1 MIKALI
7 FDFDYTLS
15 NRSIALYPML
25 KGIIEKC
32 LPNLD
37 EIEKEAVVQKLMFLD
52 EFGTKSRKSSIEY
65 LASTYH
71 LDINE
76 LQKEFSDLSLRMAP
90 LTVLDDEAIP
100 LLEYLKKETNYKLA
114 ILTNGYYESQ
124 KLKIDSTGIAKYF
137 DYIIMSAQT
146 GYQKPDKR
154 AFGYVID
161 KLKLKPEECL
171 YIGDVFFNDILGAYR
186 AGMKYVLVNNFRK
199 WRYME
204 GIDVI
209 DHLSMLKEVL
219 KKYEEQYF

>member
-25 KGIIEKC
+25 KDIIKKY

-71 LDINE
+71 LDIDE

-90 LTVLDDEAIP
+90 LTILDDEAIP

-154 AFGYVID
+154 AFDYVID

-219 KKYEEQYF
+219 KKYEE

>member
-25 KGIIEKC
+25 KDIIKKY

-65 LASTYH
+65 LASTYQ
-71 LDINE
+71 LDIDE
-76 LQKEFSDLSLRMAP
+76 LQEEFSDLSLRMAP

-100 LLEYLKKETNYKLA
+100 LLEYLKKETDYKLA

-137 DYIIMSAQT
+137 DHIIMSAET

-154 AFGYVID
+154 AFDYAID

-199 WRYME
+199 WHYMD

-219 KKYEEQYF
+219 KKYEE

>member
-25 KGIIEKC
+25 KGIIEKY

-71 LDINE
+71 LDIDE

-219 KKYEEQYF
+219 KKYEE

>member
-25 KGIIEKC
+25 KGIIKKC

-71 LDINE
+71 LGIDE

-90 LTVLDDEAIP
+90 LTVLDNEAIP

-137 DYIIMSAQT
+137 DYIIMSAKT

-154 AFGYVID
+154 AFDYVID

-219 KKYEEQYF
+219 KKYEE

>member
-71 LDINE
+71 LDIDE

-100 LLEYLKKETNYKLA
+100 LLEYLKKETSYKLA

-154 AFGYVID
+154 AFDYVID

-219 KKYEEQYF
+219 KKYEE

>member
-71 LDINE
+71 LDIDE

-219 KKYEEQYF
+219 KKYEE

>member
-25 KGIIEKC
+25 KDIIKKY

-71 LDINE
+71 LDIDE

-90 LTVLDDEAIP
+90 LTILDDEAIP

-137 DYIIMSAQT
+137 DYIIMSAKT

-154 AFGYVID
+154 AFDYVID

-209 DHLSMLKEVL
+209 NHLSMLKEVL
-219 KKYEEQYF
+219 KKYEE

>member
-25 KGIIEKC
+25 KDIIKKY

-71 LDINE
+71 LDIDE

-219 KKYEEQYF
+219 KKYEE

>member
-25 KGIIEKC
+25 KDIIKKY

-71 LDINE
+71 LDIDE

-90 LTVLDDEAIP
+90 LTILDDEAIP

-219 KKYEEQYF
+219 KKYEE

>member
-25 KGIIEKC
+25 KDIIKKY

-71 LDINE
+71 LDIDE

-100 LLEYLKKETNYKLA
+100 LLEYLKKETSYKLA

-161 KLKLKPEECL
+161 KLKLKSEECL

-219 KKYEEQYF
+219 KKYEE

>member
-25 KGIIEKC
+25 KDIIKKY

-71 LDINE
+71 LGIDE
-76 LQKEFSDLSLRMAP
+76 LQKEFSDLSLKMAP

-100 LLEYLKKETNYKLA
+100 LLEYLKKETSYKLA

-154 AFGYVID
+154 AFDYVID

-219 KKYEEQYF
+219 KKYEE

>member
-25 KGIIEKC
+25 KDIIKKY

-71 LDINE
+71 LDIDE

-90 LTVLDDEAIP
+90 LTILDDEAIP

-154 AFGYVID
+154 AFDYVVD

-219 KKYEEQYF
+219 KKYEE